1 METSVSEGPGWEQR
15 LTKLLADT
23 RPWCLSPEPGLL
35 LILHDIPEPCLFLST
50 GIWVTKQR
58 EQGPPSMKPQEEPG
72 CALGRG
78 RVPCLPR
85 PGLVEFLAGWGGVL
99 GTPAPERQPWKLREP
114 EG

>member
-85 PGLVEFLAGWGGVL
+85 PGLVEFLAEWGGECLAPQHRSVSL
-99 GTPAPERQPWKLREP
+99 GN
-114 EG
+114 